1 MSFFS
6 KYVISEKIYCEK
18 EFLKLK
24 SFLLSLTL
32 HAAIVLIVLYS
43 NISQSVPLHAQAKT
57 VVISLSTYVLKQSV
71 SVPAKNKKLFP
82 KKNITKT
89 TAKTEKLKK
98 TAKIKTPEKILS
110 DIKSKPKSSEAF
122 TPQQSNAE
130 PMPKEDSHKTN
141 SSYIPSPSFTKELP
155 TSSAQLCQIGNEE
168 LAQIRLM
175 IENSLRYPSIAKKLK
190 IEGVVVVSFSLNTDG
205 YLENIHIVSSS
216 GSSALDKKALQTV
229 SSLDGEYPHLE
240 KKVDLRIP
248 IAFSLKKS

>member
-6 KYVISEKIYCEK
+6 KYVISEKIYCKK

-24 SFLLSLTL
+24 SFLLSLLL
-32 HAAIVLIVLYS
+32 HVALVSIVFYS
-43 NISQSVPLHAQAKT
+43 NLSQSIPLHADEKI
-57 VVISLSTYVLKQSV
+57 VVISLTNYVHRKSAASKNPVVQTKRRAKVLKH
-71 SVPAKNKKLFP
+71 KKL
-82 KKNITKT
+82 KSV
-89 TAKTEKLKK
+89 KK
-98 TAKIKTPEKILS
+98 TVIVKTPEKILS
-110 DIKSKPKSSEAF
+110 KLKPRPSEAF

-130 PMPKEDSHKTN
+130 PTPKEDSLKTS
-141 SSYIPSPSFTKELP
+141 SSYITSPSFTKELP